1 VCEKNIQWL
10 GDSRPFSSVAV
21 TWGATIQKVL
31 YDSYDDLVSDL
42 SKVVPKAKRNDGL
55 TAIHNLIR
63 INCITIS

>member
-1 VCEKNIQWL
+1 
-10 GDSRPFSSVAV
+10 VAV

-42 SKVVPKAKRNDGL
+42 SKVVPKAKQNDGL

>member
-10 GDSRPFSSVAV
+10 GDSRPFPSVAV

-42 SKVVPKAKRNDGL
+42 SKVVPKAKQNDGL